1 MERMRGLRRGSYIWG
16 RSVHNIRIERLWVD
30 VTVQV
35 TAAWAD
41 TFMALEL
48 HHGLNINNRDHIWL
62 LQFLFLGT
70 INSQLAFFAE
80 SWNQH
85 RIQIRGGPNRSP
97 TDMFVF
103 DMFVNGVRGT
113 LPPAEENLTQQELE
127 VHGIDWEGL
136 RDEDI
141 VESQQNNNPSNEYEA
156 SWVGQVGP
164 PPNLSEVIVE
174 PPEGV
179 FSDEQMDD
187 LVALLSP
194 YMGSPSLDDIVA
206 LWSYALAYVRV
217 LRPDIF

>member
-41 TFMALEL
+41 TFTALEL
-48 HHGLNINNRDHIWL
+48 HPGLNINNRDHIWL